1 VIVRA
6 AASAALC
13 RLAFGA
19 ALAVAG
25 ARLAATDATALEL
38 SIPEIEIPAGATVEA
53 PVKSADA
60 RGLAA
65 LQISVRFDGAA
76 FEVGGVRGGP
86 ALSNALVDFRAGAG
100 VCNVAVAGSQPIA
113 EDGDVLMI
121 AFRRKGGST
130 AGSIVDLTDAQAWTA
145 DGEAMTVAIRSGAI
159 AALAARPGS
168 GSR

>member
-1 VIVRA
+1 MRA
-6 AASAALC
+6 ATSAAAC

-19 ALAVAG
+19 ALVLAG
-25 ARLAATDATALEL
+25 ARLGATDAAALEL
-38 SIPEIEIPAGATVEA
+38 SISEIEIPAGATVEA

-65 LQISVRFDGAA
+65 LQMSVKFDGAA
-76 FEVGGVRGGP
+76 FEVGGVRAGP
-86 ALSNALVDFRAGAG
+86 ALSNALVDFRAGSG
-100 VCNVAVAGSQPIA
+100 VCKVAVAGSQPIA
-113 EDGDVLMI
+113 EDGDLLMI

-130 AGSIVDLTDAQAWTA
+130 AGSVVDLADAQAWTA
-145 DGEAMTVAIRSGAI
+145 DGEAMTVATRSGAI